1 MNRHTNSPIWCVALL
16 LVACSDDA
24 ETEVHAT
31 PPDPATATATAGMKG
46 AAATSDEG
54 ELATSVEVPEA
65 DALALNAS
73 SVTSNGVA
81 PLTMLPEEIKATKAS
96 SRAPE
101 VADAADVTDVDAG
114 ELRVITGFER
124 PSAVLYDAASDRYL
138 VSNLV
143 SGADGA
149 GPGYIARVTPEGE
162 LEAPRW
168 IDGAS
173 PRTRLK
179 TPRGMTIIRGRLYVA
194 DGSDVRVYDRKTG
207 VPRGTIKVPGA
218 SQLNGLARGA
228 AESLLVSDAS
238 YGVDGRPAGTDAVY
252 RVNRAGRVTALFRS
266 SVLGHP
272 AGVLY
277 TDKTVWIATQGSGK
291 LHGLKANGA
300 LRSGPT
306 LDEGRLTGIIEVGPG
321 DVVVTSQVAQGLYR
335 GSLTG
340 EFSYLG
346 GGIVM
351 PGHPGWDPK
360 RRRLLVPSEASGEVH
375 VLILSDKETATRPR
389 G

>member
-1 MNRHTNSPIWCVALL
+1 
-16 LVACSDDA
+16 
-24 ETEVHAT
+24 
-31 PPDPATATATAGMKG
+31 
-46 AAATSDEG
+46 
-54 ELATSVEVPEA
+54 VPEA
-65 DALALNAS
+65 DALALNAPS
-73 SVTSNGVA
+73 ETSNGVA
-81 PLTMLPEEIKATKAS
+81 PLTMLPEEIKATRAS

-101 VADAADVTDVDAG
+101 LAPEVADVADVDAG

-149 GPGYIARVTPEGE
+149 GPGTIARVTPEGE
-162 LEAPRW
+162 IEAPRW

-173 PRTRLK
+173 PRTRLS
-179 TPRGMTIIRGRLYVA
+179 TPRGMTIIGGRLYVA

-218 SQLNGLARGA
+218 SQLNGLARGG
-228 AESLLVSDAS
+228 AESILVSDAS

-277 TDKTVWIATQGSGK
+277 SDKTVWIATQGSGK

-306 LDEGRLTGIIEVGPG
+306 LDDGRLAGIIEVGPG
-321 DVVVTSQVAQGLYR
+321 DVIVTSQVAQGLYR

-375 VLILSDKETATRPR
+375 VLILPDKETATRPR